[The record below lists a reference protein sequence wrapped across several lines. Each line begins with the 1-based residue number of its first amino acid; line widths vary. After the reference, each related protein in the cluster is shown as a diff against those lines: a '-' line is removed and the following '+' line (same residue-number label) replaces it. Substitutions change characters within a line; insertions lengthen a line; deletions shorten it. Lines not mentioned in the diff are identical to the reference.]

1 MSESIPTTTF
11 PPSSRHPPHP
21 PDGPTPPLAHSVNE
35 SVGSGD
41 AAEAESHSRA
51 TLDQLMPVLY
61 EELRVAAR
69 RQLAHGPTTTVQRF
83 PRRAWYT
90 RRISRSRN
98 RRTSRGATAR
108 ISWRSPASRCAT
120 SSWIARKPACGTNA
134 KARLDPSR
142 SKSSLI
148 ADAQQPEAL
157 LQISDALERLAAEE
171 PRLAH
176 IVDCR
181 FFGGFSEPEIADA
194 LGVTV
199 RTVQRDWVK
208 ARALLRRA
216 LEGEEAGRRATQ

>member
-1 MSESIPTTTF
+1 
-11 PPSSRHPPHP
+11 
-21 PDGPTPPLAHSVNE
+21 
-35 SVGSGD
+35 
-41 AAEAESHSRA
+41 
-51 TLDQLMPVLY
+51 MPVLY

-69 RQLAHGPTTTVQRF
+69 RQLAHGPDEGTL
-83 PRRAWYT
+83 
-90 RRISRSRN
+90 S
-98 RRTSRGATAR
+98 ATGLVHEAYLK
-108 ISWRSPASRCAT
+108 IAKQTNLSWRDRSHFMALASLAMRHVLVD
-120 SSWIARKPACGTNA
+120 RA
-134 KARLDPSR
+134 KARLRHKREGAARPVTLEEQ
-142 SKSSLI
+142 LI

-181 FFGGFSEPEIADA
+181 FFGGFSEPELADA

-216 LEGEEAGRRATQ
+216 LEGDGAQ

>member
-1 MSESIPTTTF
+1 V
-11 PPSSRHPPHP
+11 
-21 PDGPTPPLAHSVNE
+21 AHSVNE
-35 SVGSGD
+35 SVGAGD

-61 EELRVAAR
+61 DELRVAAR
-69 RQLAHGPTTTVQRF
+69 QQLALSPDGG
-83 PRRAWYT
+83 
-90 RRISRSRN
+90 
-98 RRTSRGATAR
+98 GATLSATGLVHEAYLK
-108 ISWRSPASRCAT
+108 IAKQPNLAWRDRSHFMALASLAMRHVLVD
-120 SSWIARKPACGTNA
+120 RA
-134 KARLDPSR
+134 KARLRHKREGAARPVTLEEH
-142 SKSSLI
+142 LI

-157 LQISDALERLAAEE
+157 LQINDALDRLAAEE

-216 LEGEEAGRRATQ
+216 LDGEGAQ

>member
-1 MSESIPTTTF
+1 M
-11 PPSSRHPPHP
+11 
-21 PDGPTPPLAHSVNE
+21 AHSVNE
-35 SVGSGD
+35 SVRAGD

-61 EELRVAAR
+61 DELRDAAR
-69 RQLAHGPTTTVQRF
+69 RQLAHGPDGGTLSATGLVHE
-83 PRRAWYT
+83 AYLK
-90 RRISRSRN
+90 ISKQSN
-98 RRTSRGATAR
+98 L
-108 ISWRSPASRCAT
+108 SWRDRSHFMALASLAMRHVLVD
-120 SSWIARKPACGTNA
+120 RA
-134 KARLDPSR
+134 KARLRHKREGEARPVTLEEH
-142 SKSSLI
+142 LI

-157 LQISDALERLAAEE
+157 IQISDALERLAAEE

-181 FFGGFSEPEIADA
+181 FFGGFSEPELADA

-216 LEGEEAGRRATQ
+216 LDGDGAQ